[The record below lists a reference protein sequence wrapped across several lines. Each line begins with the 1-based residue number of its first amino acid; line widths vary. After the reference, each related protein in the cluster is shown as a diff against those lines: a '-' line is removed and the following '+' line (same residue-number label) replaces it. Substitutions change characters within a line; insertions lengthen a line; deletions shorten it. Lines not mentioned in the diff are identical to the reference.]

1 MLKLKFQYFGHPMRR
16 TDSLEKTLIL
26 GKIEGRRKRGWQR
39 MRRLDSITNSMDMS
53 LSKLQ
58 EIVKNREAW
67 RAAVHGVAS
76 SRTQL
81 SDWIERSPYFCS
93 ASVNTEQRFWPQDV
107 MPLKSFEQRSN
118 VMWPRFG
125 KDQQAG
131 ARVTAGSW
139 VRRPLDNP
147 SDGGGF
153 LMTGLQ
159 YTNMSQWLS
168 WAWEESLG
176 TLL

>member
-1 MLKLKFQYFGHPMRR
+1 M
-16 TDSLEKTLIL
+16 L
-26 GKIEGRRKRGWQR
+26 GKMEGRRRRGWQR
-39 MRRLDSITNSMDMS
+39 IRKLDSITNSMDMS

-58 EIVKNREAW
+58 EIMKNREAW
-67 RAAVHGVAS
+67 RAAVPAVTS

-153 LMTGLQ
+153 LMTGLW